1 MAQPDE
7 PRATWMPV
15 PESIIFPDY
24 NGHTPCYVVI
34 HKTAS
39 AGTAQDIARYFGNL
53 TENTGHVSSHYI
65 VGDDGAIVQA
75 VSEQNAA
82 GANCCLEPGHA
93 SFLPTDINLNLISI
107 SIEHT
112 DSTPDN
118 STPLTSTQKAASFQL
133 IKHICDRHGIPKRP
147 GDANGGIIGHYQI
160 APRTRAHCPGTY
172 PWQELFAYL
181 RGEQPMGLI
190 TNNKGMIADYIQ
202 VSQFEGNETEFACGF
217 FAGALNKYAG
227 FPGKGPTSTSSDV
240 DVFADR
246 EYDLVYGS
254 HGPGQTGGISIPELH
269 TVLMHAGL
277 HWWDIQAIA
286 PGSALASDLAHITRA
301 LDAGY
306 PVVITLTEAS
316 VRDITEDIP
325 AGNPYEWGPVCDA
338 NNCPTHVITLVG
350 HGPGY
355 LLAVDPANVVGP
367 LQGSNSVRPWPRK
380 YDVNTIDITFATIVQ
395 LPWLAPI
402 PSGDPTTWAPGFIAQ
417 QGGTTM
423 TTPAGWHDDGTT
435 LTAPNGHKVVQG
447 FRQYILSNPWDPAN
461 VPLDEE
467 FSIDQLETGNPS
479 LGKGTQQFFRWAV
492 LEWSQA
498 RGVFA
503 MWTGQELLATRA
515 QVAKYYQQC
524 LDLQK
529 QVTDLEAKV
538 QQAGQGGQA
547 VTDIQ
552 AIKAAVAPILA
563 KY

>member
-1 MAQPDE
+1 
-7 PRATWMPV
+7 
-15 PESIIFPDY
+15 
-24 NGHTPCYVVI
+24 
-34 HKTAS
+34 
-39 AGTAQDIARYFGNL
+39 
-53 TENTGHVSSHYI
+53 
-65 VGDDGAIVQA
+65 
-75 VSEQNAA
+75 
-82 GANCCLEPGHA
+82 
-93 SFLPTDINLNLISI
+93 
-107 SIEHT
+107 
-112 DSTPDN
+112 
-118 STPLTSTQKAASFQL
+118 
-133 IKHICDRHGIPKRP
+133 
-147 GDANGGIIGHYQI
+147 
-160 APRTRAHCPGTY
+160 
-172 PWQELFAYL
+172 
-181 RGEQPMGLI
+181 MGLI

-227 FPGKGPTSTSSDV
+227 FPGKGPTGTSSDV

-286 PGSALASDLAHITRA
+286 PGSTLASDLAHITRA

-316 VRDITEDIP
+316 VRDITGDIP

-338 NNCPTHVITLVG
+338 NSCPTHVITLVG

-355 LLAVDPANVVGP
+355 VLAVDPANVVGP
-367 LQGSNSVRPWPRK
+367 LQGTNSVRPWPRK
-380 YDVNTIDITFATIVQ
+380 YDANTIDITFATIVQGLQ

-417 QGGTTM
+417 QGGSM
-423 TTPAGWHDDGTT
+423 TIPTGWHDDGTT